1 MSGAGT
7 VGKLFELAMPE
18 MLESFACRAW
28 LPNNEQQH
36 VAGRPC
42 DGGRATEA
50 SGFPIFR
57 RDAYAIRAQPLQ
69 WHNTTAI
76 IKAKQ
81 NAEY

>member
-1 MSGAGT
+1 MYVCLFAAVSGAGT

-57 RDAYAIRAQPLQ
+57 RDAYAIRAQPFYNGTIQ
-69 WHNTTAI
+69 R
-76 IKAKQ
+76 Q
-81 NAEY
+81 